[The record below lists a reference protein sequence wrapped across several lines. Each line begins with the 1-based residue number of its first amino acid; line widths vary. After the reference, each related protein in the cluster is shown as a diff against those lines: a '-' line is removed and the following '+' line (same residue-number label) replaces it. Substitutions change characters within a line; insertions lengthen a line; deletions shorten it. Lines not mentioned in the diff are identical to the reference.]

1 MLENSDDAIDRI
13 AARVGY
19 EATTAFSKAFRQHYG
34 ISPGRF
40 GIRDGATTTHSCPLA
55 DNWRWMP

>member
-34 ISPGRF
+34 ISPGRYRV
-40 GIRDGATTTHSCPLA
+40 GKRQ
-55 DNWRWMP
+55 